1 MKNNPVTGTLTKK
14 RLKVQQVGLGTF
26 AKAQYK
32 ENTQLGVRSES
43 RVCRFPIQFFVQIL
57 QKNGEYLDI

>member
-1 MKNNPVTGTLTKK
+1 MIVVSLS
-14 RLKVQQVGLGTF
+14 L
-26 AKAQYK
+26 
-32 ENTQLGVRSES
+32 QLSVPESTVKGIKPGVRSES